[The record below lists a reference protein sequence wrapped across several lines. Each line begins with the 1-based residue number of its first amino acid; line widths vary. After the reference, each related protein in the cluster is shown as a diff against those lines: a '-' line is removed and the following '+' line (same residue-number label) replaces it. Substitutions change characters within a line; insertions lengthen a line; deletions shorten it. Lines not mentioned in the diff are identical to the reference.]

1 MQDSKGFIKIHRKII
16 DWEWY
21 GDKNVCRVF
30 FHLIFTAN
38 YKDQNF
44 KGLIIKRGQKVV
56 SLKNLANEVDISVQ
70 QLRTTLNKL
79 KSTNEI
85 TSQSTN
91 GFTIITLQNYDLYQ
105 GQEKENNK
113 QNNKVDNNKITNQQQ
128 TDNKPITTIKEI
140 KKERKKEINKKTKA
154 KKDFFGFDI
163 PNFIDKKNLEDF
175 IENRKAIKKPV
186 TENVMKRLLPQ
197 LEKLHEQGQDVNECL
212 NQSIVNGYVG
222 VFPVNKN
229 IKRDNN
235 FSNYQ
240 NVGYDPE
247 KEKQRLDDIF
257 KKYETEQRGNYAS

>member
-21 GDKNVCRVF
+21 SDKNVCRVF

-38 YKDQNF
+38 YKDLNF
-44 KGLIIKRGQKVV
+44 KGLVIKRGQRVI
-56 SLKNLANEVDISVQ
+56 SFKNLAKEVDISIQ

-85 TSQSTN
+85 TSESTN
-91 GFTIITLQNYDLYQ
+91 GYTIVNIENYDLYQ
-105 GQEKENNK
+105 GQEKENNI
-113 QNNKVDNNKITNQQQ
+113 QNNMPNNKEITNEQQ
-128 TDNKPITTIKEI
+128 TDNKRITTSKEI
-140 KKERKKEINKKTKA
+140 KKIRNKENKENKE
-154 KKDFFGFDI
+154 FFGFDI

-186 TENVMKRLLPQ
+186 TKNVMKRLLLQ
-197 LEKLHEQGQDVNECL
+197 LDKLQQEGQDVNECI
-212 NQSIVNGYVG
+212 NQSIINGYLG
-222 VFPVNKN
+222 VFPVKKD
-229 IKRDNN
+229 IKRENN

-240 NVGYDPE
+240 NVGYDPQ

-257 KKYETEQRGNYAS
+257 NNYESKQRGNYAS